1 MTAPA
6 VFIPAWAKINLTLSV
21 LKKREDGFHALASV
35 MQTISLHDTL
45 RIQTTADERL
55 TCDVDVAELR
65 NDENLA
71 LRAARLL
78 RDEGYLTSGVALE
91 LRKEI
96 PSQGGLGGGSS
107 DAATVLTAL
116 NRLCSLGLSQERLEE
131 LGARLGSDVPFFIR
145 GGTALIE
152 GRGEFVTPLPNC
164 EPLWLIIARP
174 PVSIPTA
181 MVFRSLTPMDYSDAQ
196 DTDAVVKALR
206 NGVPLPLDR
215 LSNTLEP
222 IAMRQWPE
230 VAATRD
236 RLLQAGAPIV
246 RMSGSGPTLF
256 APFRALTAASHVFE
270 ETRRQR
276 IEAWL
281 CHTVA
286 HPGAQDGLW
295 LEP

>member
-1 MTAPA
+1 VTAPA

-45 RIQTTADERL
+45 RLQTTADERL

-65 NDENLA
+65 NNENLA

-152 GRGEFVTPLPNC
+152 GRGEFVTPLPDC

-181 MVFRSLTPMDYSDAQ
+181 AIFRSLTPMDYGNAQ
-196 DTDAVVKALR
+196 DTDAVVEAIRSDAL
-206 NGVPLPLDR
+206 LPLDR
-215 LSNTLEP
+215 LSNSLEP
-222 IAMRQWPE
+222 VAMRQWPE

-270 ETRRQR
+270 EIRRQR

-286 HPGAQDGLW
+286 HPCAPDGLYV
-295 LEP
+295 EP